1 MGHATDKDPLHPTIA
16 PATSKTTVQDTKALP
31 TNNAA
36 KKNKDYT
43 EKNKPTNAAYKT
55 RKRK

>member
-1 MGHATDKDPLHPTIA
+1 MGHATDKVAPHPTTA
-16 PATSKTTVQDTKALP
+16 PETFKTTVQDTKALP

-43 EKNKPTNAAYKT
+43 EKNKPTNAVCK